1 MTKTTAVAKNR
12 MDTEGRENGK
22 KNGKKN
28 AKESPP
34 VIQKEKQRMINIPPV
49 EQGELLITIKGDSP
63 LLVNNK
69 MNVAESIA
77 EQYSGKGK
85 SGYVKPGPVSD
96 DERYAMA
103 FYTMPSSKFPAP
115 SPKGKYGIPASG
127 LKKCAD
133 KAIRTTGINDNTTIG
148 VISRSF
154 RVMADEAGLCK
165 LKFSRLTRDVRPVN
179 IGSGQKTV
187 PQMRHRPMF
196 HDWSVDL
203 RIRYNT
209 KVITDEQIVNLLM
222 HAGLYIGWGE
232 LRAEKK
238 QGECGGFMVAT
249 SQKN

>member
-1 MTKTTAVAKNR
+1 MSKETTVAKNR
-12 MDTEGRENGK
+12 LNPKAKDQGKENGK
-22 KNGKKN
+22 
-28 AKESPP
+28 AKPGANQVE
-34 VIQKEKQRMINIPPV
+34 QRKLINIPSV
-49 EQGELLITIKGDSP
+49 EQGELLVTIKGDSP

-85 SGYVKPGPVSD
+85 SGYVKPGPISD

-103 FYTMPSSKFPAP
+103 FYVLPSSKFQPP
-115 SPKGKYGIPASG
+115 SPKGLYGIPASG

-165 LKFSRLTRDVRPVN
+165 LKFKSIERDVRPVN

-196 HDWSVDL
+196 HGWTVDL
-203 RIRYNT
+203 KIRYNV
-209 KVITDEQIVNLLM
+209 KVITAEQIVNLLM

-238 QGECGGFMVAT
+238 QGECGGFTVM
-249 SQKN
+249 SSC